1 MNRTDAKRLSNRS
14 LLQSLLDAGPDDP
27 LWLEFVSRFQPRL
40 RLAIL
45 RTYQIEAARHP
56 ELDTG
61 SIEETAEDL
70 TQAVFVKLLESR
82 RRALSRFRGKTEH
95 SIYTYLAAIGV
106 NLVRDH
112 FRKLRTLKTPKASV
126 SLSNLVATEDKSE
139 RLSYTQTIVCDAE
152 GPERLVAAREFRRR
166 VEAAIEE
173 TSRQSR
179 TSARDRLV
187 FRLFFLEGLTISEIA
202 GIQAVRL
209 SASGVEKC
217 VRRIREVLK
226 HHLSEGGEAGGISS

>member
-1 MNRTDAKRLSNRS
+1 
-14 LLQSLLDAGPDDP
+14 
-27 LWLEFVSRFQPRL
+27 SRFQPRL

-45 RTYQIEAARHP
+45 RTYQMEAARHP

-61 SIEETAEDL
+61 SIEETSEDL

-82 RRALSRFRGKTEH
+82 RRALSRFRGNTEH

-126 SLSNLVATEDKSE
+126 SLSNLVATEDRGE
-139 RLSYTQTIVCDAE
+139 RLSYEQALVRDGE
-152 GPERLVAAREFRRR
+152 GPERLVAAREFRRSI
-166 VEAAIEE
+166 EGAIEE
-173 TSRQSR
+173 TSRQSG

-202 GIQAVRL
+202 GIRTVRL

-226 HHLSEGGEAGGISS
+226 HHLSEGGEAGENSS